1 MQSACLCAQ
10 KEKSL
15 QVHACSLRTKAR
27 MNVRDNS
34 TPHPSPPSSPP
45 LQENSYWHSVMLEG
59 YKSRFFQTSRDLL
72 TVYEKR
78 LGAREVVSGIWLVKV
93 WSSSH
98 ILAYHMAGILTPPSN
113 FCDLLFLHVA

>member
-1 MQSACLCAQ
+1 MCG
-10 KEKSL
+10 
-15 QVHACSLRTKAR
+15 T
-27 MNVRDNS
+27 DNS

-78 LGAREVVSGIWLVKV
+78 LGAREVVSGTRWLVRV

-98 ILAYHMAGILTPPSN
+98 VLACRLAGVQTPPSSH
-113 FCDLLFLHVA
+113 FVILSFRTVTQA

>member
-27 MNVRDNS
+27 MYGITLRLI
-34 TPHPSPPSSPP
+34 PPLPPLHP

-78 LGAREVVSGIWLVKV
+78 LLAREVVSGIWLVKV